1 MGSLAKK
8 VFLDSKNRITIPKNF
23 RRYMNLSEGREL
35 LVTYKKGK
43 LILELPGFN
52 YKNDFKKYQKKFK
65 DLVKMEFIVNG

>member
-1 MGSLAKK
+1 
-8 VFLDSKNRITIPKNF
+8 
-23 RRYMNLSEGREL
+23 MNLSEGREL